1 MAIDAR
7 TRVLLDKYYSAQIA
21 GVTSDEDELL
31 VAEDMLRRAQSGAV
45 PDDAGA
51 KTIVIDPRRKVPL
64 DNPLLVKSAASALRQ
79 ENLKRFLPLGGL
91 IAVAII
97 VVSLINRGGGKEEAA
112 MAAASGTPGGT
123 VITGTVTLTAT
134 PTPTL
139 TPTSV
144 PTPTP
149 FDTATPVPTAT
160 VAPTPT
166 DTPSSLPN
174 ATPTPMVIEYERTP
188 VSVEPSQSMIIW
200 PVSIEI
206 KERIF
211 PVAITGLTD
220 EGRLWGYAPE
230 DNRISWL
237 AGSWVNVI
245 LGLPFSFS
253 NLELLESL
261 EINDPLMIRDNHAVI
276 HRFKIS
282 DVRVVEQHQIE
293 TLRQKEAGLTL
304 VLLNQNV
311 GEHEGDRLIAKAI
324 PERLVGETGEF
335 STRPTATATLPT
347 STALPT
353 PASGATP
360 GVSASTWLT
369 YTVRGGDTLMGIA
382 FTFSSTVEALVEANG
397 IVSPSLIHPG
407 NVLSIPVTAGDEERR

>member
-7 TRVLLDKYYSAQIA
+7 TRALLDKYYSQAIA

-91 IAVAII
+91 IAVAIV

-144 PTPTP
+144 PTP
-149 FDTATPVPTAT
+149 FDTATPTAT

-166 DTPSSLPN
+166 DTPSPLPN
-174 ATPTPMVIEYERTP
+174 ATPTPMVIAYERTP

-200 PVSIEI
+200 PVTIEI

-335 STRPTATATLPT
+335 STRPTATATPLPT

-353 PASGATP
+353 ST
-360 GVSASTWLT
+360 VSASTWIT

-382 FTFSSTVEALVEANG
+382 AAFSSTVEILVEANG

-407 NVLSIPVTAGDEERR
+407 NVLSIPVTAGGEERR

>member
-7 TRVLLDKYYSAQIA
+7 TRALLDKYYSQAIA

-91 IAVAII
+91 IAVAIV

-112 MAAASGTPGGT
+112 MAAASGTPGAT

-134 PTPTL
+134 PTL

-144 PTPTP
+144 PTP

-160 VAPTPT
+160 VTPTPT
-166 DTPSSLPN
+166 DMPSPLPN
-174 ATPTPMVIEYERTP
+174 ATPTPMVIAYERTP
-188 VSVEPSQSMIIW
+188 VSVEPSRSMIIW

-335 STRPTATATLPT
+335 STRPTATATPLPT

-353 PASGATP
+353 LTP
-360 GVSASTWLT
+360 VSASTWIT

-382 FTFSSTVEALVEANG
+382 AAFSSTVEVLVEANG

>member
-7 TRVLLDKYYSAQIA
+7 TRALLDKYYSQAIA

-91 IAVAII
+91 IAVAIV
-97 VVSLINRGGGKEEAA
+97 VVSLINRGGGEEEAA

-134 PTPTL
+134 PTL

-144 PTPTP
+144 PTP

-166 DTPSSLPN
+166 DTPSPPPH
-174 ATPTPMVIEYERTP
+174 ATPMVIAYERTP

-200 PVSIEI
+200 PASIEI

-335 STRPTATATLPT
+335 STRPTATATPLPT
-347 STALPT
+347 STAWPMLT
-353 PASGATP
+353 P
-360 GVSASTWLT
+360 VSASTWIT

-382 FTFSSTVEALVEANG
+382 AAFSSTVEVLVEANG

>member
-7 TRVLLDKYYSAQIA
+7 TRALLDKYYSQAIA

-91 IAVAII
+91 IAVAIV

-134 PTPTL
+134 PTLTL
-139 TPTSV
+139 TPTSA
-144 PTPTP
+144 PTP
-149 FDTATPVPTAT
+149 FNTATPTAT
-160 VAPTPT
+160 STVTPTPT
-166 DTPSSLPN
+166 DTPSPLPN
-174 ATPTPMVIEYERTP
+174 ATPVCADRPTPMVIAYERTP

-304 VLLNQNV
+304 VLLNQNA
-311 GEHEGDRLIAKAI
+311 GEHKGDRLIAKAI

-335 STRPTATATLPT
+335 SIRPTATATPLPT
-347 STALPT
+347 CEPTADRGRVLIQFQPT
-353 PASGATP
+353 AHR
-360 GVSASTWLT
+360 
-369 YTVRGGDTLMGIA
+369 RG
-382 FTFSSTVEALVEANG
+382 
-397 IVSPSLIHPG
+397 
-407 NVLSIPVTAGDEERR
+407 

>member
-7 TRVLLDKYYSAQIA
+7 TRALLDKYYSQAIA

-91 IAVAII
+91 IAIAII
-97 VVSLINRGGGKEEAA
+97 VVSLINRGGGEEEAA

-134 PTPTL
+134 PTL

-144 PTPTP
+144 PTP
-149 FDTATPVPTAT
+149 FDTATPTAT
-160 VAPTPT
+160 VTPTPT
-166 DTPSSLPN
+166 DAPSPPPH
-174 ATPTPMVIEYERTP
+174 ATSTPMVIAYERTP

-211 PVAITGLTD
+211 PVAITGLAD
-220 EGRLWGYAPE
+220 ESRLWGYAPE

-304 VLLNQNV
+304 VLLDQDV

-335 STRPTATATLPT
+335 STRPTATATPLPT
-347 STALPT
+347 STAWPT
-353 PASGATP
+353 LTP
-360 GVSASTWLT
+360 VSASTWIT
-369 YTVRGGDTLMGIA
+369 YTVRGGDTLVGIA
-382 FTFSSTVEALVEANG
+382 AAFSSTVEILVEANG
-397 IVSPSLIHPG
+397 IVSPSLIHPV
-407 NVLSIPVTAGDEERR
+407 NVLSIPVTAGGEERR

>member
-7 TRVLLDKYYSAQIA
+7 TRALLDKYYSAQIA

-91 IAVAII
+91 IAAAII
-97 VVSLINRGGGKEEAA
+97 VVSLINRGGGEEDAA

-123 VITGTVTLTAT
+123 GVITGTVTLTAT

-166 DTPSSLPN
+166 DTPSPLPN
-174 ATPTPMVIEYERTP
+174 ATSTPMVIEYERTP

-335 STRPTATATLPT
+335 STRPTATATPLPT
-347 STALPT
+347 STAWPT
-353 PASGATP
+353 SAAT
-360 GVSASTWLT
+360 VSASTWIT

-382 FTFSSTVEALVEANG
+382 AAFSSTVEVLVEANG

-407 NVLSIPVTAGDEERR
+407 NVLSIPVTAGGEERR

>member
-1 MAIDAR
+1 
-7 TRVLLDKYYSAQIA
+7 
-21 GVTSDEDELL
+21 
-31 VAEDMLRRAQSGAV
+31 
-45 PDDAGA
+45 
-51 KTIVIDPRRKVPL
+51 
-64 DNPLLVKSAASALRQ
+64 
-79 ENLKRFLPLGGL
+79 
-91 IAVAII
+91 
-97 VVSLINRGGGKEEAA
+97 
-112 MAAASGTPGGT
+112 
-123 VITGTVTLTAT
+123 
-134 PTPTL
+134 
-139 TPTSV
+139 
-144 PTPTP
+144 
-149 FDTATPVPTAT
+149 
-160 VAPTPT
+160 
-166 DTPSSLPN
+166 
-174 ATPTPMVIEYERTP
+174 
-188 VSVEPSQSMIIW
+188 
-200 PVSIEI
+200 
-206 KERIF
+206 
-211 PVAITGLTD
+211 
-220 EGRLWGYAPE
+220 
-230 DNRISWL
+230 
-237 AGSWVNVI
+237 
-245 LGLPFSFS
+245 
-253 NLELLESL
+253 
-261 EINDPLMIRDNHAVI
+261 MIRDNHAVI

-335 STRPTATATLPT
+335 STRPTATATPLPT